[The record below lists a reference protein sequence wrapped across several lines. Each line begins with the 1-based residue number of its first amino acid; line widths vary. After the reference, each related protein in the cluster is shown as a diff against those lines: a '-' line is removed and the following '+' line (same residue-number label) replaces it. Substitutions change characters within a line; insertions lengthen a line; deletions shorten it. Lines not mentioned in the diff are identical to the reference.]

1 LKRNDRA
8 VGPVEIIIAFVDGG
22 VEKNATR
29 PGKSYSPFQFGIS
42 WRNGN
47 GWESP

>member
-8 VGPVEIIIAFVDGG
+8 VGPVEIVEAFVNGG
-22 VEKNATR
+22 VEIYATG
-29 PGKSYSPFQFGIS
+29 PGKIYSPFQFGIS

-47 GWESP
+47 WWESA